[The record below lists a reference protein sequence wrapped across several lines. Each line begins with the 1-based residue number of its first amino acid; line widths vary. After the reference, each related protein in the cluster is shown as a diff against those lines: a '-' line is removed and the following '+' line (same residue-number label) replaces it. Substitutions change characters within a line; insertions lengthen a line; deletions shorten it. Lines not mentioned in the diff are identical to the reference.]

1 MKRRWTIALR
11 CLPLCLLA
19 VVLWREK
26 PWTVALSATAPWAVT
41 ASILLNLAVF
51 LPLKA
56 ARWRVALIEP
66 PPYRQVLAATI
77 EGLLASIAIGFGS
90 GDMVRSARLRRP
102 GGLPEANQI
111 AVDYAS
117 SLAERGAEVFALGI
131 LVFAAALVTDLGALA
146 LALSGLAV
154 AGYLAVL
161 AVVFALIAT
170 ACGSSNPLGGG
181 EISGDL
187 KSIKVG
193 SADFTESKII
203 AELYA
208 QALEANGFTVTR
220 QFGIGSRE
228 TYIPAVQDH
237 SIDLIPE
244 YTGNLLQYFDK
255 ETPATTPD
263 AVLLGLLKTLPGDL
277 SILYPS
283 PAEDKDTLAV
293 TGATAQRL
301 NLKSIADL
309 ATHSAEVKVGAPS
322 EFQTRVTGLVGLKDK
337 YGLDI
342 APANFIAIS
351 DGGGPATVKALTGNT
366 VTSANIF
373 STSPSIEQ
381 NKLVVLEDP
390 KNVFL
395 AANVVPLVASQ
406 KMSNELKSVLDAV
419 SAKLTTEA
427 LIDLNTSVEGNKGID
442 PDEAAEKWIKDN
454 GFDKPV
460 QK

>member
-1 MKRRWTIALR
+1 MKLWAERTRGMSSGRWKTRRWHLGF
-11 CLPLCLLA
+11 LA
-19 VVLWREK
+19 
-26 PWTVALSATAPWAVT
+26 
-41 ASILLNLAVF
+41 
-51 LPLKA
+51 
-56 ARWRVALIEP
+56 ALI
-66 PPYRQVLAATI
+66 VLITA
-77 EGLLASIAIGFGS
+77 
-90 GDMVRSARLRRP
+90 
-102 GGLPEANQI
+102 
-111 AVDYAS
+111 
-117 SLAERGAEVFALGI
+117 
-131 LVFAAALVTDLGALA
+131 
-146 LALSGLAV
+146 
-154 AGYLAVL
+154 
-161 AVVFALIAT
+161 

-187 KSIKVG
+187 KSIKIG

-263 AVLLGLLKTLPGDL
+263 AVLLGLLKALPGDL

-293 TGATAQRL
+293 TEATAQKW
-301 NLKSIADL
+301 NLKSIEDL
-309 ATHSAEVKVGAPS
+309 AKHSPEVKVGAPS

-351 DGGGPATVKALTGNT
+351 DGGGPATVQALTGGT
-366 VTSANIF
+366 VTAANIF

-390 KNVFL
+390 KNTFL

-406 KMSNELKSVLDAV
+406 KMSNELKTVLDSV
-419 SAKLTTEA
+419 SAKLTTEG
-427 LIDLNTSVEGNKGID
+427 LIQLNTDVEGNKGVS
-442 PDEAAEKWIKDN
+442 PDEAAEKWIKAS

>member
-1 MKRRWTIALR
+1 MSSTRRSI
-11 CLPLCLLA
+11 LA
-19 VVLWREK
+19 VV
-26 PWTVALSATAPWAVT
+26 A
-41 ASILLNLAVF
+41 
-51 LPLKA
+51 
-56 ARWRVALIEP
+56 
-66 PPYRQVLAATI
+66 
-77 EGLLASIAIGFGS
+77 
-90 GDMVRSARLRRP
+90 
-102 GGLPEANQI
+102 
-111 AVDYAS
+111 
-117 SLAERGAEVFALGI
+117 
-131 LVFAAALVTDLGALA
+131 
-146 LALSGLAV
+146 
-154 AGYLAVL
+154 AVL
-161 AVVFALIAT
+161 ALITA

-203 AELYA
+203 AEIYA
-208 QALEANGFTVTR
+208 QALEANGFTVGR

-228 TYIPAVQDH
+228 TYVPAVQDH

-255 ETPATTPD
+255 ETTATTSD
-263 AVLLGLLKTLPGDL
+263 AVLLALLKALPGDL

-293 TGATAQRL
+293 TEATAQRW

-342 APANFIAIS
+342 APANFVAIS
-351 DGGGPATVKALTGNT
+351 DGGGPATVQALNSGA
-366 VTSANIF
+366 VTAANIF
-373 STSPSIEQ
+373 STSPAIEQ
-381 NKLVVLEDP
+381 SKLVVLEDP

-406 KMSNELKSVLDAV
+406 KMSNELKTVLDAV
-419 SAKLTTEA
+419 SAKLTTEG
-427 LIDLNTSVEGNKGID
+427 LIQLNTAVEGNTGID
-442 PDEAAEKWIKDN
+442 PDEAAQQWIKDN

>member
-1 MKRRWTIALR
+1 MTSTRRW
-11 CLPLCLLA
+11 
-19 VVLWREK
+19 
-26 PWTVALSATAPWAVT
+26 S
-41 ASILLNLAVF
+41 
-51 LPLKA
+51 
-56 ARWRVALIEP
+56 
-66 PPYRQVLAATI
+66 
-77 EGLLASIAIGFGS
+77 
-90 GDMVRSARLRRP
+90 
-102 GGLPEANQI
+102 
-111 AVDYAS
+111 
-117 SLAERGAEVFALGI
+117 
-131 LVFAAALVTDLGALA
+131 
-146 LALSGLAV
+146 
-154 AGYLAVL
+154 LAVL
-161 AVVFALIAT
+161 VTVSTLIAGMLS

-187 KSIKVG
+187 KSITVG

-203 AELYA
+203 GELYA
-208 QALEANGFTVTR
+208 QALEANGFTVRR

-263 AVLLGLLKTLPGDL
+263 AVLLGLLKALPGDL

-293 TGATAQRL
+293 TEATAQKW
-301 NLKSIADL
+301 NLKSIEDL
-309 ATHSAEVKVGAPS
+309 AKHSPEVKVGAPS

-342 APANFIAIS
+342 APVNFVAIS
-351 DGGGPATVKALTGNT
+351 DGGGPATVQALTGDT
-366 VTSANIF
+366 VTAANIF

-381 NKLVVLEDP
+381 NHLVVLEDP
-390 KNVFL
+390 KNTFL

-406 KMSNELKSVLDAV
+406 KMSNELKTVLDAV

-427 LIDLNTSVEGNKGID
+427 LIKLNTDVEGNKGVD
-442 PDEAAEKWIKDN
+442 PDEAAGKWIKDN